1 MAKYVMGDDYLLSL
15 FLSSS
20 PLIVD
25 VALPNDTPREGL
37 PFYHRIP
44 NLFLH
49 FF

>member
-1 MAKYVMGDDYLLSL
+1 MAKYVMGDDNIIF